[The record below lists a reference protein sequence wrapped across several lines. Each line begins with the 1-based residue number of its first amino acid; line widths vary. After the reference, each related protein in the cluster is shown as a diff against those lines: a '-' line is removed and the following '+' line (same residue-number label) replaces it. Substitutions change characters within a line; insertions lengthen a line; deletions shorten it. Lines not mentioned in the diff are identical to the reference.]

1 MRKKLLGRHQV
12 NDSVEG
18 SGCSVPPLSAPVQH
32 LHPKQSA
39 HKGEQQEADLMPIK
53 ANGNCG
59 EGDNERPVE
68 RSLLYNVELFKHA
81 LSTGE
86 PWQQSPVQFRQT
98 YSTFAR
104 DFTEW
109 SKHPCLDIAV
119 LISFSQQQ
127 QQEQLSAAVPF
138 WGQRPCI
145 ARLGTVWGIQV
156 RTITR
161 E

>member
-59 EGDNERPVE
+59 EGDKERPVE

-86 PWQQSPVQFRQT
+86 PWQQSPVQFKLILLLPEILRSDL
-98 YSTFAR
+98 STPA
-104 DFTEW
+104 W
-109 SKHPCLDIAV
+109 IL
-119 LISFSQQQ
+119 
-127 QQEQLSAAVPF
+127 LSLSPSHSNNS
-138 WGQRPCI
+138 RNS
-145 ARLGTVWGIQV
+145 
-156 RTITR
+156 
-161 E
+161 